1 MIRETGSPWPD
12 HLDATMTMLFFVAIV
27 VLPTLGYYFL
37 AVDVRAYLRSFRRA
51 LVRLT
56 AGFSGVPEWA
66 CPHTPRCIT
75 ALGLSMPCSED
86 ELLRAYRLRVMQL
99 HPDRGGDQRQFLRFQ
114 AQFEEAVLYLH
125 RLQSGAEVG

>member
-1 MIRETGSPWPD
+1 MIRTTINPWPD
-12 HLDATMTMLFFVAIV
+12 HLDATITVLFFVAIV

-37 AVDVRAYLRSFRRA
+37 AVDVRAYLRSLRRA

-56 AGFSGVPEWA
+56 AGFSDVPDWA
-66 CPHTPRCIT
+66 RPRTPRCLT

-86 ELLRAYRLRVMQL
+86 ELLGAYRERVMQL

-114 AQFEEAVLYLH
+114 AQFEEATRYLH
-125 RLQSGAEVG
+125 QRGTEAG